1 MPIRDGHA
9 QYETDEAREV
19 RERYNRQ
26 AKNFVAQPVSED
38 ANHVNLPCAA
48 GVAWVDVSI
57 EEKSKDS
64 VSASPDPTFNRGRR
78 ISFRMNA
85 GADENKD
92 SSVLGQVATSV
103 LGWGRWKKKATDD
116 SFSEAS
122 QVVGRRSTRAE
133 EEAVALQLLQYV
145 IDPQAGAEEAK
156 ATATRSAQIRESY
169 VAQEIQTRQMWRVVM
184 GNAPGLKAEIA
195 KLHATERAKLALR
208 EFELQQHGWR
218 EKKSSSSSSS
228 SSSRGGGSSSSSSV
242 AYQPV
247 PHGPSAS
254 HVLPNGS
261 SHQVVSFSRAV
272 ASDAHG
278 TDSASFSFKSQTGG
292 GSGLFSWLSGSS
304 KNRAAAIS
312 QKQPASPSAVISPPP
327 AGASTRTSSSKA
339 LFKQRGAKE
348 YVDASIHRR
357 MTITDHQRY
366 VA

>member
-228 SSSRGGGSSSSSSV
+228 SKGGGSSSSV

-254 HVLPNGS
+254 HAIPNGS

-278 TDSASFSFKSQTGG
+278 ADGASFSFKSQTGG

-304 KNRAAAIS
+304 KRSAIS
-312 QKQPASPSAVISPPP
+312 QKQPVSPSAVISPPP
-327 AGASTRTSSSKA
+327 AGASRTNSSKA

-357 MTITDHQRY
+357 MTIADHQRY